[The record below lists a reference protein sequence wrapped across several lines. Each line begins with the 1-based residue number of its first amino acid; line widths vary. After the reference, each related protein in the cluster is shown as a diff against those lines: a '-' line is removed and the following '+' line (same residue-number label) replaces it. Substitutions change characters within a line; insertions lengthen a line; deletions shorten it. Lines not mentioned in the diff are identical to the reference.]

1 MEFFQTDKETG
12 RPKGIV
18 AIDLG
23 GLEMIKNERQY
34 KITKAQAVRFSKAL
48 KSFRQN
54 PDTGNSLHPL
64 IAKAQEDALSSQLAD
79 LESELREYESLKA
92 GEFHLDSLK
101 LVADLPSILIKAR
114 IAQGL
119 SQKDLA
125 ERIGLK
131 EQQIQRYEATDYA
144 SANLAR
150 IKEVVNAF
158 GVETNSPTST
168 TNTP

>member
-1 MEFFQTDKETG
+1 
-12 RPKGIV
+12 
-18 AIDLG
+18 
-23 GLEMIKNERQY
+23 MIKNERQY
-34 KITKAQAVRFSKAL
+34 KITKAKAVRFSKAL
-48 KSFRQN
+48 ESFRQN
-54 PDTGNSLHPL
+54 PNTANSLHPL
-64 IAKAQEDALSSQLAD
+64 IVKAQEDALSSQLTD

-92 GEFHLDSLK
+92 GEFQLDSLK

-119 SQKDLA
+119 SQKELA
-125 ERIGLK
+125 DRIGLK

-158 GVETNSPTST
+158 GVENSSPTST
-168 TNTP
+168 TNAP

>member
-1 MEFFQTDKETG
+1 
-12 RPKGIV
+12 
-18 AIDLG
+18 
-23 GLEMIKNERQY
+23 MIKNERQY
-34 KITKAQAVRFSKAL
+34 KITKAQAARFSNTL
-48 KSFRQN
+48 ESLRQK
-54 PDTGNSLHPL
+54 PDADNRTHPL

-92 GEFHLDSLK
+92 GEFHLEPLEAIVD
-101 LVADLPSILIKAR
+101 VASALIKAR
-114 IAQGL
+114 IALGM

-150 IKEVVNAF
+150 IKEIVGAF
-158 GVETNSPTST
+158 GLDIGNPGAGSR
-168 TNTP
+168 

>member
-1 MEFFQTDKETG
+1 
-12 RPKGIV
+12 
-18 AIDLG
+18 
-23 GLEMIKNERQY
+23 MIKNERQY
-34 KITKAQAVRFSKAL
+34 KITRAQAVRFSNAL
-48 KSFRQN
+48 KNLRQRPN
-54 PDTGNSLHPL
+54 GLHPL
-64 IAKAQEDALSSQLAD
+64 IAKAQEDSISSQLAD

-92 GEFHLDSLK
+92 GEFRLDSLK
-101 LVADLPSILIKAR
+101 VVADLPSILIKAR

-144 SANLAR
+144 TANLAR

-158 GVETNSPTST
+158 GVEINSPTST
-168 TNTP
+168 TDSR

>member
-1 MEFFQTDKETG
+1 
-12 RPKGIV
+12 
-18 AIDLG
+18 
-23 GLEMIKNERQY
+23 MIKNERQY
-34 KITKAQAVRFSKAL
+34 KITKAQAVRFSNAL
-48 KSFRQN
+48 ESLRQH
-54 PDTGNSLHPL
+54 PDADTSLHPL
-64 IAKAQEDALSSQLAD
+64 IAKAQEDAISSQLAD

-92 GEFHLDSLK
+92 GEFQWDSLRM
-101 LVADLPSILIKAR
+101 VADLPSILIKAR

-144 SANLAR
+144 TANLAR

-158 GVETNSPTST
+158 GMGTNDATPTTDSR
-168 TNTP
+168 

>member
-1 MEFFQTDKETG
+1 
-12 RPKGIV
+12 
-18 AIDLG
+18 
-23 GLEMIKNERQY
+23 MIKNERQY
-34 KITKAQAVRFSKAL
+34 KITRAQAVRFSNAL
-48 KSFRQN
+48 ESLRQC
-54 PDTGNSLHPL
+54 PNSDNSVHPL

-79 LESELREYESLKA
+79 LESELSEYESLKA
-92 GEFHLDSLK
+92 GEFQLDSLK
-101 LVADLPSILIKAR
+101 VVADLPSILIKAR

-150 IKEVVNAF
+150 IKEVVSAF
-158 GVETNSPTST
+158 GVEIVSQILT
-168 TNTP
+168 TDTR

>member
-1 MEFFQTDKETG
+1 
-12 RPKGIV
+12 
-18 AIDLG
+18 
-23 GLEMIKNERQY
+23 MIKNERQY
-34 KITKAQAVRFSKAL
+34 RITRAQAVRFSDAL
-48 KSFRQN
+48 
-54 PDTGNSLHPL
+54 NSLRQRANGDNDGVHPL

-92 GEFHLDSLK
+92 GEFQLDALQV
-101 LVADLPSILIKAR
+101 VADLPSVLIKAR

-125 ERIGLK
+125 ERTGLK

-150 IKEVVNAF
+150 IKEIASAF
-158 GVETNSPTST
+158 GVDARGSTPTPDSR
-168 TNTP
+168 